1 LIPFNGEGAS
11 AGGYPPPWDLITVER
26 THRVAET
33 GSEQFPEGVV
43 FISGPVVDPESSS
56 RPALYISKTDFP
68 DLRDIDVVI
77 PRRQLKRY
85 EIARQFMNF
94 DVYVEDISN
103 LPLPFSIVFNNSH
116 VRDGI
121 RIASPEHVQAL
132 KSEGAGYPLA

>member
-1 LIPFNGEGAS
+1 MARETP
-11 AGGYPPPWDLITVER
+11 DLVETIAR
-26 THRVAET
+26 KIC
-33 GSEQFPEGVV
+33 EQFPEGVV

-85 EIARQFMNF
+85 EITRQFMDF
-94 DVYVEDISN
+94 DIYVDDISN
-103 LPLPFSIVFNNSH
+103 LPLPFSIVFNDSH

-132 KSEGAGYPLA
+132 KSEGEGYPLA